1 MGGLGEGFGM
11 PVKDGVRGP
20 RYPPRMCDSLVAR
33 GQQTSDG
40 ATLFAKNSD
49 RRGREAQPFLQ
60 FPAAYYPR
68 GSRVNCTHIEID
80 QVAETYRVMGH
91 SPIWCWGF
99 EQGVNEH
106 GVAIGN
112 HATWSREAVES
123 EPGLIGMDLV
133 RLGLER
139 GRDAREALEIIASL
153 LEAYG
158 QGGSAFAAEG
168 DDGYQNSFTIADGR
182 SAWVLETTA
191 RGWAAR
197 AVEGGGGTNAL
208 TIGRDWQ
215 IGSRELERSA
225 LQQGFWEEN
234 DRLDFKRAYGIEGW
248 PSFLTERR
256 VQAAERA
263 LAGPPLTL
271 GAIKAWLCDHG
282 ELGAPPEAA
291 RETADPDRYSVCMH
305 ADPMSMTT
313 ASLVARLPEEVGR
326 RPWPVWISFA
336 TPCTGIFIP
345 VYIDGVLPGR
355 LAAPESWGAKAEL
368 SAWEAMRTLQERA
381 TEDFDRSLPLLR
393 SRWAACARNIE
404 RDRQRA
410 EQDAI
415 SLYDAERFDDA
426 EQVLSRFM
434 EQTTDRVVEV
444 AVALTRSL

>member
-1 MGGLGEGFGM
+1 
-11 PVKDGVRGP
+11 
-20 RYPPRMCDSLVAR
+20 MCDSLVAR

-49 RRGREAQPFLQ
+49 RRGREAQPFVQ
-60 FPAAYYPR
+60 FPAAYHPR
-68 GSRVNCTHIEID
+68 GSRVACTHIEID

-112 HATWSREAVES
+112 HATWSREALES

-139 GRDAREALEIIASL
+139 GRDAREALEVIASL
-153 LEAYG
+153 LETHG
-158 QGGSAFAAEG
+158 QGGSAFAAAG

-191 RGWAAR
+191 RSWAAR

-208 TIGRDWQ
+208 TLGREWQ
-215 IGSRELERSA
+215 IGSRELERRA
-225 LQQGFWEEN
+225 LQQGFWEES

-248 PSFLTERR
+248 PSFLTDRR
-256 VQAAERA
+256 VEAAERA

-271 GAIKAWLCDHG
+271 AAMKAWLCDHG
-282 ELGAPPEAA
+282 ELEAPPEAN

-313 ASLVARLPEEVGR
+313 ASLVARLPEEIGR

-336 TPCTGIFIP
+336 TPCTGVFMP
-345 VYIDGVLPGR
+345 VYLDGIIPGR
-355 LAAPESWGAKAEL
+355 LASAGDWGSDDNPNRGL
-368 SAWEAMRTLQERA
+368 SVWEAMRRLQERA
-381 TEDFDRSLPLLR
+381 TEDFAHSLPLIR
-393 SRWAACARNIE
+393 RGWADCEREIE

-410 EQDAI
+410 EQDAT
-415 SLYDAERFDDA
+415 SLYDAEQSHDA

-434 EQTTDRVVEV
+434 EHTADRVVGIAAE
-444 AVALTRSL
+444 LTQAI